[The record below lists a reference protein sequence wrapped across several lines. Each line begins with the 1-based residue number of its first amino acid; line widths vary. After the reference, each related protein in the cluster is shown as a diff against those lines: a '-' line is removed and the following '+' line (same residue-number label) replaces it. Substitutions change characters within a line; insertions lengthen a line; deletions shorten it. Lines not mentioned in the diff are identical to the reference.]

1 MCMDMGCACVRR
13 AQTNRMAECTLYMLC
28 RLYEY
33 HVVLLWRYIDTVI
46 VVAEHVSIDRNP
58 SETGF
63 LRLLLFGKMEQ
74 ITYMH

>member
-1 MCMDMGCACVRR
+1 M
-13 AQTNRMAECTLYMLC
+13 NIMLPC
-28 RLYEY
+28 YGDT
-33 HVVLLWRYIDTVI
+33 YIDTVI
-46 VVAEHVSIDRNP
+46 VVAEHVSVDRNH